1 MQATRHDTVHYSSAS
16 ADTDVSDH
24 PSTDLRKAMSNQSP
38 HGAIA
43 PASSSTVALARGSL
57 LKFAFLLAAVFLL
70 AGYLLI
76 FLARDLD
83 RTEEVESAFYTE
95 KAVHSLEK
103 SLTITVK
110 DYAFWGDAYRYLH
123 IKVDPDWA
131 FVRQNVGP
139 TLYTDFGFQ
148 GLFVVDDTGQTV
160 YAVVEG
166 ELEKVNADL
175 WLGPAKDVILSRARA
190 GAQAETPVTAFID
203 LNGTPALVAAA
214 AITPGTDP
222 TIEPDDRVPSVLIF
236 IDVLDDAKLAALGK
250 EYGVDSLHVAT
261 PDERQQTSI
270 FVLGEDG
277 KAGALHWT
285 PPKPGQRLMALGLPL
300 IGLAA
305 ALVCLMTWAILRR
318 TTAAARS
325 LDESYA
331 SLLKSESALATSEA
345 RFRDVVEASSD
356 WVWEIDSEGRFTYLS
371 ERFQIVTGLIRE
383 QWIGAPMDELLQTEL
398 GQVSRWL
405 AIPNRRPE
413 ITIQCRYLETCGR
426 ERISRLSAR
435 TMAAGGFR
443 GTATDVTEE
452 VEARRRIEFLSQHDA
467 LTGLPNRVRL
477 QEFLDGKLKALPTL
491 DQPLVMLSLDLDRFK
506 PVNDLLG
513 HAAGDR
519 VLNDVSSR
527 LSDCVRHGDLVAR
540 VGGDEFVL
548 ILSDARNQDEVE
560 SLCRRLI
567 ESIERPVLID
577 DQEIFVSASIG
588 IAMAPTDAREA
599 AELLRYADIALY
611 EAKASGRGTW
621 RFYAGDMNAKIIER
635 RRLESDLRYAIKH
648 NELRLHFQPR
658 FRISDGGMVGAEALV
673 RWQHPQRG
681 LIAPDTFIPI
691 AEETGLIIP
700 LSDWVMMHACAEA
713 ARWPKHLF
721 ISVNLSPAEFKR
733 GNLPARIQ
741 FALKVTGIEP
751 SRVELEITEGVM
763 LEDAVGALEV
773 MRTLKQLGVRIA
785 MDDFGTGYSSL
796 SYLRTF
802 PFDGLKI
809 DRSFLT
815 RLSENEGDR
824 SIVQAIVGL
833 GRALS
838 LTVTAEGI
846 ETAEHLRLLKAVEC
860 EEGQGYFLSHPLTSP
875 DFTALLATR
884 SAAVADTNV

>member
-1 MQATRHDTVHYSSAS
+1 MPNQSTTPVSAS
-16 ADTDVSDH
+16 ALT
-24 PSTDLRKAMSNQSP
+24 
-38 HGAIA
+38 
-43 PASSSTVALARGSL
+43 PASPSTVALARGSL
-57 LKFAFLLAAVFLL
+57 FKFVVLLAGVFLLAA
-70 AGYLLI
+70 YLLM
-76 FLARDLD
+76 FLAHDLD
-83 RTEEVESAFYTE
+83 RTEELESAFYTE
-95 KAVHSLEK
+95 KAVRSLQK
-103 SLTITVK
+103 TLSVTVR

-123 IKVDPDWA
+123 LSVDPDWA
-131 FVRQNVGP
+131 FVRQNIGA
-139 TLYTDFGFQ
+139 TMFSDFGFQ
-148 GLFVVDDTGQTV
+148 GVFVIDDAGRTV
-160 YAVVEG
+160 YAVIEG
-166 ELEKVNADL
+166 QLEKVEAEP
-175 WLGPAKDVILSRARA
+175 WLGPAKDLLLARARE
-190 GAQAETPVTAFID
+190 GAETETPFTAFID

-222 TIEPDDRVPSVLIF
+222 SVIADGRASSVLIF
-236 IDVLDDAKLAALGK
+236 VDVLDDAKLAVLGK
-250 EYGVDSLHVAT
+250 EYGVDGLHVAT
-261 PDERQQTSI
+261 PDERQQVSI
-270 FVLGEDG
+270 FPLGEG
-277 KAGALHWT
+277 GAAGALHWT
-285 PPKPGQRLMALGLPL
+285 PPTPGQRLLALGLPL

-325 LDESYA
+325 LDDSYA
-331 SLLKSESALATSEA
+331 SLQRSESALATSEA

-371 ERFQIVTGLIRE
+371 DRFERVTGLDRA
-383 QWIGAPMDELLQTEL
+383 QWIGALMDDLLQTEL
-398 GQVSRWL
+398 GQVSQWL
-405 AIPNRRPE
+405 AIPNRRPD
-413 ITIQCRYLETCGR
+413 ITIQCRYLEPCGR

-435 TMAAGGFR
+435 SMAAGGFR

-477 QEFLDGKLKALPTL
+477 QEFLDGKLKGLPTL
-491 DQPLVMLSLDLDRFK
+491 DQPLVMLSINLDRFK

-519 VLNDVSSR
+519 VLSDVSSR

-548 ILSDARNQDEVE
+548 ILGDAQTQDEVE
-560 SLCRRLI
+560 ALCRRLI
-567 ESIERPVLID
+567 ESIERPVQID

-648 NELRLHFQPR
+648 GELRLHFQPR
-658 FRISDGGMVGAEALV
+658 FRIADGEMVGAEALV

-681 LIAPDTFIPI
+681 LIPPDTFIPI
-691 AEETGLIIP
+691 AEESGLIIP
-700 LSDWVMMHACAEA
+700 LSDWVMTQACSEA

-721 ISVNLSPAEFKR
+721 ISINLSPAEFKR
-733 GNLPARIQ
+733 GNLPARIE
-741 FALKVTGIEP
+741 FALKATGIEP

-763 LEDAVGALEV
+763 IEDAVGALDV
-773 MRTLKQLGVRIA
+773 MLTLKRLGVRIA

-809 DRSFLT
+809 DRSFLS
-815 RLSENEGDR
+815 RLSESEGDR

-846 ETAEHLRLLKAVEC
+846 ETAEHLELLKGVQC
-860 EEGQGYFLSHPLTSP
+860 EEGQGYFLSHPLTTS
-875 DFTALLATR
+875 DFRALLATR
-884 SAAVADTNV
+884 NTAAADTNV

>member
-1 MQATRHDTVHYSSAS
+1 MSIQ
-16 ADTDVSDH
+16 
-24 PSTDLRKAMSNQSP
+24 PSTHNVPTVSP
-38 HGAIA
+38 ST
-43 PASSSTVALARGSL
+43 ASPSTEALARGSL
-57 LKFAFLLAAVFLL
+57 FKFVFLL
-70 AGYLLI
+70 AGVFLLAAYLLV

-83 RTEEVESAFYTE
+83 HTEEVESAFYTE
-95 KAVHSLEK
+95 KAVRSLEK
-103 SLTITVK
+103 SLTVTVK

-123 IKVDPDWA
+123 LKVDPDWA
-131 FVRQNVGP
+131 FVRQNIGP
-139 TLYTDFGFQ
+139 TLYSDFGFQ
-148 GLFVVDDTGQTV
+148 GLFVVDEAGQTV

-166 ELEKVNADL
+166 ELEKVSADT
-175 WLGPAKDVILSRARA
+175 WLGPAKTQILAKARG
-190 GAQAETPVTAFID
+190 GAETETPVTMFID
-203 LNGTPALVAAA
+203 LNGTPAVVAAA

-222 TIEPDDRVPSVLIF
+222 TVELDGRAPSVLIF
-236 IDVLDDAKLAALGK
+236 VDVLDDTKLATLGR
-250 EYGVDSLHVAT
+250 EYGVEGLHVAT
-261 PDERQQTSI
+261 PDERSQVSI
-270 FVLGEDG
+270 FPLGEG
-277 KAGALHWT
+277 GQAGALHWT
-285 PPKPGQRLMALGLPL
+285 PPKPGQRLLALGLPL

-305 ALVCLMTWAILRR
+305 VLVCLMTWAILRR
-318 TTAAARS
+318 TTVAARF
-325 LDESYA
+325 LDDSYA
-331 SLLKSESALATSEA
+331 SLQKSESALATSEA

-371 ERFQIVTGLIRE
+371 DRFESVTGLHRS
-383 QWIGAPMDELLQTEL
+383 QWIGALMDDLLQTEL
-398 GQVSRWL
+398 GKVSQWL
-405 AIPNRRPE
+405 AIPNRRPD

-426 ERISRLSAR
+426 ERVSRLSAR
-435 TMAAGGFR
+435 AMSAGGFR

-519 VLNDVSSR
+519 VLNDVSAR

-548 ILSDARNQDEVE
+548 ILSDTRTQDEVE

-621 RFYAGDMNAKIIER
+621 RFYAGDMNARIIER

-658 FRISDGGMVGAEALV
+658 FRIADGEMVGAEALV

-700 LSDWVMMHACAEA
+700 LSDWVMTQACSEA
-713 ARWPKHLF
+713 ARWPEHLF
-721 ISVNLSPAEFKR
+721 ISINLSPAEFKR

-741 FALKVTGIEP
+741 FALKATGIAP
-751 SRVELEITEGVM
+751 SRVEFEITEGVM
-763 LEDAVGALEV
+763 IEDAVGALDV
-773 MRTLKQLGVRIA
+773 MLTLKQLGVRIA

-815 RLSENEGDR
+815 RLSENESDR
-824 SIVQAIVGL
+824 SIVQAIIGL
-833 GRALS
+833 GQALS

-846 ETAEHLRLLKAVEC
+846 ETAEHLQLLKAVEC
-860 EEGQGYFLSHPLTSP
+860 EEGQGYFLSRPLTTT
-875 DFTALLATR
+875 DFHALLATR
-884 SAAVADTNV
+884 MTAEVDTNV

>member
-1 MQATRHDTVHYSSAS
+1 MSIQPTPVTRT
-16 ADTDVSDH
+16 
-24 PSTDLRKAMSNQSP
+24 
-38 HGAIA
+38 
-43 PASSSTVALARGSL
+43 PASPSTVALARGSL
-57 LKFAFLLAAVFLL
+57 FKFVFLL
-70 AGYLLI
+70 AGVFMLAAYLLV

-83 RTEEVESAFYTE
+83 YTEEVESAFYTE
-95 KAVHSLEK
+95 KAVRSLEK
-103 SLTITVK
+103 SLSVTVK

-123 IKVDPDWA
+123 LKVDPDWA

-148 GLFVVDDTGQTV
+148 GLFVIDDAGRTV

-166 ELEKVNADL
+166 QLEKVDADA
-175 WLGPAKDVILSRARA
+175 WLGAARDKILARARE
-190 GAQAETPVTAFID
+190 GAESETPVTLFID

-222 TIEPDDRVPSVLIF
+222 SVTPDDRVNSVMIF
-236 IDVLDDAKLAALGK
+236 VDVLDDAKLAVIGK
-250 EYGVDSLHVAT
+250 EYGVDGLHVAT
-261 PDERQQTSI
+261 QEERHQVSI
-270 FVLGEDG
+270 FPLGEG
-277 KAGALHWT
+277 GAAGALHWT
-285 PPKPGQRLMALGLPL
+285 PPKPGQRLMAMGLPL

-325 LDESYA
+325 LDDSYT
-331 SLLKSESALATSEA
+331 SLQKSESALATSEA

-371 ERFQIVTGLIRE
+371 DRFESVTGLDRA
-383 QWIGAPMDELLQTEL
+383 QWIGALMDDLLQTEL
-398 GQVSRWL
+398 GHVSQWL
-405 AIPNRRPE
+405 AIPNRRPD

-435 TMAAGGFR
+435 SMVAGGFR

-548 ILSDARNQDEVE
+548 ILSDTRTQDEVE

-567 ESIERPVLID
+567 DSIERPVQID

-658 FRISDGGMVGAEALV
+658 FRICDGEMVGAEALV

-681 LIAPDTFIPI
+681 LIPPDTFIPI
-691 AEETGLIIP
+691 AEESGLIIP
-700 LSDWVMMHACAEA
+700 LSDWVMTQACSEA
-713 ARWPKHLF
+713 TRWPKHLF
-721 ISVNLSPAEFKR
+721 ISINLSPAEFKR
-733 GNLPARIQ
+733 GNLPSRIH
-741 FALKVTGIEP
+741 FALKATGIEP

-763 LEDAVGALEV
+763 IEDAVGALDV
-773 MRTLKQLGVRIA
+773 MLTLKQLGVRIA

-815 RLSENEGDR
+815 RLSESEGDR

-846 ETAEHLRLLKAVEC
+846 ETAEHVQLLKAVQC
-860 EEGQGYFLSHPLTSP
+860 EEGQGYFLSHPLTTP
-875 DFTALLATR
+875 DFHALLAARNT
-884 SAAVADTNV
+884 AGLGTTV